1 MTSGDAAR
9 TGAGRLAILVSFS
22 GDGGVERMM
31 INLIEGMAARGVAI
45 DLLLIKAQGS
55 WLAQLPAGVRV
66 IRLGSPHTFM
76 NLPALIRYLRVAQ
89 PAALLAAKHRALL
102 VALWAQRLSGVPVR
116 VVGRLGTTVSAALE
130 RKGRLRH
137 AFWAWTM
144 RRFYPWAD
152 ALVAV
157 SQGVADDV
165 RAMGGDAMAAR
176 LVVIRNPVV
185 TPRLAALAHEAPPH
199 PWLTETDGPP
209 VLIGMGRFTEQKD
222 FATLI
227 RAFARLRS
235 KRNCRL
241 ILLGRGR
248 LQADYQALAE
258 RLGVAADIAYPG
270 FAGNPYSYL
279 ARARL
284 FVLSSAWEGSPN
296 ALTEALVLGVPVVST
311 DCPSGP
317 RELLAG
323 GRYGTLVG
331 VGDDVALAQAMAATL
346 DAPLPAAVLRR
357 AVADYTVEASA
368 CAYLAALGFPNP
380 GVG

>member
-1 MTSGDAAR
+1 MSAVDAAR
-9 TGAGRLAILVSFS
+9 APAGRLAVLMSFS

-31 INLIEGMAARGVAI
+31 VNLLQGMAAHGAVI
-45 DLLLIKAQGS
+45 DLLLIKARGT
-55 WLAQLPAGVRV
+55 WLAQLPPDIRV
-66 IRLGSPHTFM
+66 IQLGSTHTFL
-76 NLPALIRYLRVAQ
+76 NLPALIRYLRTAR

-102 VALWAQRLSGVPVR
+102 VALWAQRLSGVRVR

-137 AFWAWTM
+137 AVWAWTM
-144 RRFYPWAD
+144 RRFYPWA
-152 ALVAV
+152 ATLVAV

-165 RAMGGDAMAAR
+165 RAMGGDEAAAR
-176 LVVIRNPVV
+176 LTVIRNPVV
-185 TPRLAALAHEAPPH
+185 RPALAELARAAPPH
-199 PWLTETDGPP
+199 PWLAKTDGPP
-209 VLIGMGRFTEQKD
+209 VIIGMGRFTEQKD

-227 RAFARLRS
+227 RAFARLRAN
-235 KRNCRL
+235 RNCRL

-270 FAGNPYSYL
+270 FADNPYSYL

-296 ALTEALVLGVPVVST
+296 ALTEALALGVPVVAT

-317 RELLAG
+317 RELLDG
-323 GRYGTLVG
+323 GRYGALVT
-331 VGDDVALAQAMAATL
+331 VGDDAALAQAMAATL
-346 DAPLPAAVLRR
+346 DAPPPAAGLRR

-368 CAYLAALGFPNP
+368 RAYLAALGFTT
-380 GVG
+380 